1 MNKKGFTLQ
10 ELLITMLMIG
20 VVAAVTAPAITG
32 LFPDENKMKYMK
44 AYNTLTN
51 ITGEII
57 NDLSLYWDVYDDTTS
72 ELEESGFYSSAK
84 PQVPPYNNDDH
95 CQSASK
101 YPAIFS
107 KFVNIQGE
115 VSYSNNAALGSTVEF
130 TTNDGVLWNFDV
142 AEVNGEYPGG
152 LGYQTTLTINVNPK
166 DEREEHNCVF
176 DNSACKK
183 PNQYAFRI
191 ENDGSV
197 YPADALGMAYLI
209 NSSNMNSANEDRE
222 VAAEIVTAA
231 GDAKDFDKLQTAF
244 NTVTSKKKNTTTN

>member
-10 ELLITMLMIG
+10 ELLVTMAIIG
-20 VVAAVTAPAITG
+20 IVAAITAPAITG
-32 LFPDENKMKYMK
+32 LFPDENKMKYLK

-57 NDLSLYWDVYDDTTS
+57 NDQSLYWDIY
-72 ELEESGFYSSAK
+72 EEDGTVAEGGFYSSAK

-191 ENDGSV
+191 ENDGGV
-197 YPADALGMAYLI
+197 YLADALGMAYQL
-209 NSSNMNSANEDRE
+209 NSSNMSSSNEDKE
-222 VAAEIVTAA
+222 IAADIVTAA

-244 NTVTSKKKNTTTN
+244 KTVTSKKKDTTKK